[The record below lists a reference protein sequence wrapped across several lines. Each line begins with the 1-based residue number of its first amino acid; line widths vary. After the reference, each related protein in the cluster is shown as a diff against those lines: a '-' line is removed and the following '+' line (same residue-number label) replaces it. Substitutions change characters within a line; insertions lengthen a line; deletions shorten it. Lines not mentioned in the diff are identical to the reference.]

1 MIIKTFLITVSRALG
16 IVLIFIYTA
25 GTTLVFVG
33 VITATSYLAN
43 ITCIAFLSW
52 PITIAEKQ
60 YIEED
65 IKEDKTHTE
74 EK

>member
-1 MIIKTFLITVSRALG
+1 MIVKTFLITVSRALG

-43 ITCIAFLSW
+43 ITYVAFLGW

-65 IKEDKTHTE
+65 IEEEETHTR
-74 EK
+74 KK